1 MKSEMRKFSLLL
13 VVAAILFAGCQTDP
27 LNEVGVGD
35 ATSTL
40 TISLE
45 GSRTALGEKGSD
57 GQYPLYWSEGDCI
70 VANGVKSNPAA
81 INDADAKVASFTLPE
96 SVVFPI
102 KVTYPYYEA
111 TTAVQPKVYFQAEQ
125 NYVEGTFSQGAAP
138 MCAYVVNKSDEVV
151 LKHLSGVLRFP
162 IKANTSGVKLSKVV
176 ISSTGGAKLSGEFDV
191 NCTAATLTAATT
203 AQNGV
208 TYHLPANFELSTS
221 AEKVLYIALPA
232 VEVGA
237 CKVEIFDAVGGK
249 MELGWNGNNVKAGV
263 VREFKTITYARGTV
277 GNLNGFEEEE
287 DFLLSGDNTVGG
299 YVRDTE
305 GNPIEGV
312 AVSDGFE
319 IVTTNSK
326 GFYELA
332 PTSDTWYIY
341 ITIPAEYEIGKGEF
355 GQPDFY
361 QRYNPKKQRYD
372 FTLKPLAGGKE
383 DQFALF
389 ILGDPQVADQTGLNR
404 LNSEA
409 VPAIKAHAATWQ
421 AKGMPCYG
429 ITLGDLISNNNDS
442 DRSQWRVPV
451 RDAFHMD
458 KAGMPVF
465 HVMGNHDNTFFNAS
479 NPIYADETSSSFEL
493 KAQRDHEE
501 VYGPV
506 NFSFNRGDMHIISMR
521 DILYNRNDDCG
532 AGLRRSFL
540 KSQYEWLK
548 QDLALVSKDKT
559 VILCV
564 HVQFLDGGG
573 SYIDMTRELIN
584 QYNEAHIMSGH
595 SHVIQAIEA
604 AKQPNIY
611 EHNMGAL
618 CGAWWTSYMC
628 GDGSPC
634 GFGVFL
640 ADGATFSDWYHI
652 GYDETSKHRSH
663 QMRLYRGN
671 AITGTQRPNSNK
683 ARGYYAFGFDED
695 VLLANVYM
703 ADSKWQIK
711 VYENGEYSGDMVRIS
726 VENGILTS
734 KDYYSRPKIYVDEA
748 TTPSSDG
755 AGYGYML
762 GDGSYEYPYRSTVP
776 TSSDIYFSGYINGCC
791 GYSDHKVGTNSA
803 CHHMYM
809 YKLKDKSATIKVEAI
824 DRFGNIYT
832 ETKITDGT
840 DYSTVAY

>member
-1 MKSEMRKFSLLL
+1 MKRTLFLLAVL
-13 VVAAILFAGCQTDP
+13 ALSFVGCQTD
-27 LNEVGVGD
+27 NIAEVGGKEASSVV
-35 ATSTL
+35 

-45 GSRTALGEKGSD
+45 NSRTELGDKVGDE
-57 GQYPLYWSEGDCI
+57 YPLYWSAEDCI
-70 VANGVKSNPAA
+70 VVNGVKSAVA
-81 INDADAKVASFTLPE
+81 EINGEDAKVASFTLPE
-96 SVVFPI
+96 PVAFPHKI
-102 KVTYPYYEA
+102 TYPHCDA
-111 TTAVQPKVYFQAEQ
+111 TTAEQSKVYFPSEQ
-125 NYVEGTFSQGAAP
+125 YYVEGTFSQGATP
-138 MCAYVVNKSDEVV
+138 MCAYVASAGDEVK
-151 LKHLSGVLRFP
+151 LKHLSGLLRLP
-162 IKANTSGVKLSKVV
+162 LRASESGVKLTKVV
-176 ISSTGGAKLSGEFDV
+176 ITATEEVKLAGEFVVDCATATISATSSTQSR
-191 NCTAATLTAATT
+191 
-203 AQNGV
+203 V
-208 TYHLPANFELSTS
+208 TYLFPSDFELSTT
-221 AEKVLYIALPA
+221 ADRVLYIALPA

-237 CKVEIFDAVGGK
+237 CNVEIVDANGGK
-249 MELGWNGNNVKAGV
+249 MELGWNGKSVKAGV
-263 VREFKTITYARGTV
+263 VREFKSVTYSTKGGYTS
-277 GNLNGFEEEE
+277 LDGFEVENDYLIIDESVVYG
-287 DFLLSGDNTVGG
+287 F
-299 YVRDTE
+299 VRDTN
-305 GNPIEGV
+305 GKPIEGV

-319 IVTTNSK
+319 IVTTNSE
-326 GFYELA
+326 GFYELH

-341 ITIPAEYEIGKGEF
+341 ITIPAEYEIGAGEF

-361 QRYNPKKQRYD
+361 KRYNPKQPRYD
-372 FTLKPLAGGKE
+372 FTLKPLANGKE
-383 DQFALF
+383 DKFALF
-389 ILGDPQVADQTGLNR
+389 ILGDPQVADGTALAR
-404 LNSEA
+404 LNDQV

-421 AKGMPCYG
+421 AKGMPCYA
-429 ITLGDLISNNNDS
+429 ITLGDLVSNNNDS
-442 DRSQWRVPV
+442 DRSEWRVPV

-458 KAGMPVF
+458 KVGMPVF
-465 HVMGNHDNTFFNAS
+465 HVMGNHDNTFFNAA
-479 NPIYADETSSSFEL
+479 NPLYTDATSSNIEL
-493 KAQRDHEE
+493 KAQRDHED

-540 KSQYEWLK
+540 KEQYLWLK
-548 QDLALVSKDKT
+548 QDLALVPKDKT

-564 HVQFLDGGG
+564 HVQFFDGGG
-573 SYIDMTRELIN
+573 SYIDMTRDLIN
-584 QYNEAHIMSGH
+584 EYKEAHIMSGH
-595 SHVIQAIEA
+595 SHVIQSIEA

-640 ADGATFSDWYHI
+640 ADGTTFTDWYHI

-671 AITGTQRPNSNK
+671 AITGTKRPNQNK
-683 ARGYYAFGFDED
+683 SRGYYAFGFAEN

-711 VYENGEYSGDMVRIS
+711 VYENGVYSGDMVKVS
-726 VENGILTS
+726 VENGILKS
-734 KDYYSRPKIYVDEA
+734 DSDYSRPMVYVDEA

-755 AGYGYML
+755 AGYGYL
-762 GDGSYEYPYRSTVP
+762 VGDGSFEYPYRSTIA

-791 GYSDHKVGTNSA
+791 GYGDHKVGTNAA

-809 YKLKDKSATIKVEAI
+809 YELKDKNAEIKVEAI

-832 ETKITDGT
+832 ETKITEGT

>member
-1 MKSEMRKFSLLL
+1 MKRILFL
-13 VVAAILFAGCQTDP
+13 VAALALSFTGCQVD
-27 LNEVGVGD
+27 NVSEVGGGD
-35 ATSTL
+35 SAPAVI
-40 TISLE
+40 TISLKS
-45 GSRTALGEKGSD
+45 SRTELGNKGID
-57 GQYPLYWSEGDCI
+57 GQYPLYWSEGDRI
-70 VANGVKSNPAA
+70 VVNGVESEPAK
-81 INDADAKVASFTLPE
+81 ISEVDAATATFATKEAVSYPYH
-96 SVVFPI
+96 I
-102 KVTYPYYEA
+102 TYPYCA
-111 TTAVQPKVYFQAEQ
+111 TTTANASKVNFPAEQ
-125 NYVEGTFSQGAAP
+125 SYVEGSFSKGSAP
-138 MCAYVVNKSDEVV
+138 MCAYVAQQSDEVV
-151 LKHLSGVLRFP
+151 LKHLAGLLRFP
-162 IKANTSGVKLSKVV
+162 VKAGGKGVVLSKVV
-176 ISSTGGAKLSGEFDV
+176 ITSTEDAKLSGEFGV
-191 NCTAATLTAATT
+191 NCQNATLTATSA
-203 AQNGV
+203 AQNSV
-208 TYHLPANFELSTS
+208 TYHLPANFELSTTE
-221 AEKVLYIALPA
+221 EKVLYIALPA
-232 VEVGA
+232 TNVGICAVEF
-237 CKVEIFDAVGGK
+237 FDANGGK
-249 MELGWNGNNVKAGV
+249 MELGWNGGTVKAGV
-263 VREFKTITYARGTV
+263 VREFKTVTYARGTV
-277 GNLNGFEEEE
+277 GSLEGFEEEE
-287 DFLLSGDNTVGG
+287 DFLLTDGSVGG
-299 YVRDTE
+299 YVRDTN
-305 GNPIEGV
+305 GRPIEGV
-312 AVSDGFE
+312 AVSDGFT
-319 IVTTNSK
+319 IVTTDKK
-326 GFYELA
+326 GYYELS
-332 PTSDTWYIY
+332 PSSDTWYIY

-355 GQPDFY
+355 GQPAFY
-361 QRYNPKKQRYD
+361 QRYNPEKYRYD
-372 FTLKPLAGGKE
+372 FTLKPLANGKE
-383 DQFALF
+383 EEFALF
-389 ILGDPQVADQTGLNR
+389 ILGDPQVADQAGLNR

-421 AKGMPCYG
+421 AKGIPCYG

-442 DRSQWRVPV
+442 DRSEWRVPV

-465 HVMGNHDNTFFNAS
+465 HVMGNHDNTFFNPS

-532 AGLRRSFL
+532 AGLRRAFL
-540 KSQYEWLK
+540 KEQYQWLK
-548 QDLALVSKDKT
+548 QDLALVPKDKT

-584 QYNEAHIMSGH
+584 QYKEAHIMSGH

-634 GFGVFL
+634 GFGVFH
-640 ADGATFSDWYHI
+640 ANGTTFSDWYHI

-671 AITGTQRPNSNK
+671 AITGTKRPNQNK
-683 ARGYYAFGFDED
+683 ARGYYAFGYDEN

-703 ADSKWQIK
+703 ADSKWQIR

-734 KDYYSRPKIYVDEA
+734 KDYYSRPKVYVDEA

-755 AGYGYML
+755 AGYGYMI
-762 GDGSYEYPYRSTVP
+762 GDGSFEFPYRSTVA

-809 YKLKDKSATIKVEAI
+809 YELKDKNATIKVEAI

>member
-1 MKSEMRKFSLLL
+1 MRNFLLL
-13 VVAAILFAGCQTDP
+13 IVASVTLFASCQTDTI
-27 LNEVGVGD
+27 NEVGAVD

-40 TISLE
+40 TVSLE
-45 GSRTALGEKGSD
+45 TSRTTLGDKAG
-57 GQYPLYWSEGDCI
+57 GQYPLYWSDGDCI
-70 VANGVKSNPAA
+70 VANGEKSNPAV
-81 INDADAKVASFTLPE
+81 IGSADAKVATFSFAE
-96 SVVFPI
+96 SLTYPI
-102 KVTYPYYEA
+102 KVTYPYCE
-111 TTAVQPKVYFQAEQ
+111 TTTDTAPKVIIPAVQ
-125 NYVEGTFSQGAAP
+125 NYVEGTFSAGAAP
-138 MCAYVVNKSDEVV
+138 MCAYVASKNDDVV
-151 LKHLSGVLRFP
+151 LKHLSGLLRFP
-162 IKANTSGVKLSKVV
+162 VKATKSGVVLSKVV
-176 ISSTGGAKLSGEFDV
+176 ITSNDGEKISGEFNV
-191 NCTAATLTAATT
+191 NCQNATLTATSS
-203 AQNGV
+203 AQSSV
-208 TYHLPANFELSTS
+208 TYNANLALSTT
-221 AEKVLYIALPA
+221 EDKVLYIALPA
-232 VEVGA
+232 TYVGPCTVEFV
-237 CKVEIFDAVGGK
+237 DANGEK
-249 MELGWNGNNVKAGV
+249 MTLGWNGNSVKAGV
-263 VREFKTITYARGTV
+263 VREFKTITYAPGKV
-277 GNLNGFEEEE
+277 GVLDGFELEE
-287 DFLLSGDNTVGG
+287 DVLIVGDMVCG
-299 YVRDTE
+299 YVRDTNGE
-305 GNPIEGV
+305 PIEGV
-312 AVSDGFE
+312 AVSDGFT
-319 IVTTNSK
+319 IVTTDSK
-326 GFYELA
+326 GYYELL
-332 PTSDTWYIY
+332 PSSDTWYIY
-341 ITIPAEYEIGKGEF
+341 ITIPAEYEIGKGDV

-361 QRYNPKKQRYD
+361 QRYNPKKYRYD
-372 FTLKPLAGGKE
+372 FTLKPLANGKE
-383 DQFALF
+383 DVFALF
-389 ILGDPQVADQTGLNR
+389 VLGDPQVADGTALAR
-404 LNSEA
+404 LNDQV

-421 AKGMPCYG
+421 AKGIPCYG
-429 ITLGDLISNNNDS
+429 ITLGDLVSNNNDS
-442 DRSQWRVPV
+442 DRSEWRVPV

-465 HVMGNHDNTFFNAS
+465 HVMGNHDNTFFNPS

-532 AGLRRSFL
+532 AGLRRAFL
-540 KSQYEWLK
+540 KEQYQWLK

-584 QYNEAHIMSGH
+584 QYKEAHIMSGH

-640 ADGATFSDWYHI
+640 ADGTTFSDWYHI

-711 VYENGEYSGDMVRIS
+711 VYENGEYSGDMVKIS
-726 VENGILTS
+726 VENGILKS
-734 KDYYSRPKIYVDEA
+734 ANDYSRPKVYVDEA

-755 AGYGYML
+755 AGYGYMI
-762 GDGSYEYPYRSTVP
+762 GDGSFEYPYYSTIA

-809 YKLKDKSATIKVEAI
+809 YKLKDKDATIKVEAI

-832 ETKITDGT
+832 ETKITEGT

>member
-1 MKSEMRKFSLLL
+1 MKKILVL
-13 VVAAILFAGCQTDP
+13 VVVLALTFVGCQVD
-27 LNEVGVGD
+27 NVSEVGVGE

-45 GSRTALGEKGSD
+45 GSRTALGNKGAD
-57 GQYPLYWSEGDCI
+57 GQYPLFWSEGDVI
-70 VANGVKSNPAA
+70 AANGVQSSPAV

-96 SVVFPI
+96 SVVYPI
-102 KVTYPYYEA
+102 KVTYPYYET
-111 TTAVQPKVYFQAEQ
+111 TTAGAPKVYFQAEQ

-138 MCAYVVNKSDEVV
+138 MCAYVANKSDEVE
-151 LKHLSGVLRFP
+151 LKHLTGLLRFP
-162 IKANTSGVKLSKVV
+162 VKASQSGVVLSKVV
-176 ISSTGGAKLSGEFDV
+176 ITSNDGEKLAGEFSV
-191 NCTAATLTAATT
+191 NCQNATLTATPT
-203 AQNGV
+203 AQSSI
-208 TYHLPANFELSTS
+208 TYNANLELSTTS
-221 AEKVLYIALPA
+221 DKVLYIALPA
-232 VEVGA
+232 TYVGPCTVEF
-237 CKVEIFDAVGGK
+237 FDANGGK
-249 MELGWNGNNVKAGV
+249 MRLGWNGNSVKAGV
-263 VREFKTITYARGTV
+263 VREFKSITYAAGKV
-277 GNLNGFEEEE
+277 ADLDGFEVEE
-287 DFLLSGDNTVGG
+287 DVLITEDMVCG
-299 YVRDTE
+299 YVRDTN
-305 GNPIEGV
+305 GKPIEGV
-312 AVSDGFE
+312 AVSDGFT
-319 IVTTNSK
+319 IVTTKSNGS
-326 GFYELA
+326 YELT
-332 PTSDTWYIY
+332 PSKDCWYIY
-341 ITIPAEYEIGKGEF
+341 ITIPAEYEIQAGDV
-355 GQPDFY
+355 GQPNFY
-361 QRYNPKKQRYD
+361 QRYNPNKQCYD
-372 FTLKPLAGGKE
+372 FTLKPLANGKE
-383 DQFALF
+383 DKFALF
-389 ILGDPQVADQTGLNR
+389 VLGDPQVADGTALAR
-404 LNSEA
+404 LNDQV
-409 VPAIKAHAATWQ
+409 VPAIKAHGAAYQ
-421 AKGMPCYG
+421 AKGMPCYA
-429 ITLGDLISNNNDS
+429 ITLGDLVSNNNDS
-442 DRSQWRVPV
+442 DRSEWRVPV
-451 RDAFHMD
+451 RDAFHME

-465 HVMGNHDNTFFNAS
+465 HVMGNHDNTFFNPS
-479 NPIYADETSSSFEL
+479 NPIYADETSSSVEL

-532 AGLRRSFL
+532 AGLRRAFL
-540 KSQYEWLK
+540 KEQYQWLK
-548 QDLALVSKDKT
+548 QDLALVPKDKT
-559 VILCV
+559 IILCV

-584 QYNEAHIMSGH
+584 QYKEAHIMSGH
-595 SHVIQAIEA
+595 SHVIHSIEA

-640 ADGATFSDWYHI
+640 ADGTTFTDWYHI

-671 AITGTQRPNSNK
+671 AITGTKRPNQNK
-683 ARGYYAFGFDED
+683 ARGYYAFGFEED

-711 VYENGEYSGDMVRIS
+711 VYENGEYSGDMVKIS
-726 VENGILTS
+726 VENNILTS
-734 KDYYSRPKIYVDEA
+734 ADYYSRPKVYVDE
-748 TTPSSDG
+748 TSTPSADG
-755 AGYGYML
+755 AGYGYMI
-762 GDGSYEYPYRSTVP
+762 GDGSFEYPYCSTVY

-832 ETKITDGT
+832 ETKITEGT